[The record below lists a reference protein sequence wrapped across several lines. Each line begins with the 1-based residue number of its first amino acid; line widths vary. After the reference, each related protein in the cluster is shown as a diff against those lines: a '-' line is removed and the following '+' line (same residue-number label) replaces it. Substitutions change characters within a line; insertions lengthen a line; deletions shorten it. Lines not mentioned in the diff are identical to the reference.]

1 MFNLLP
7 QQDQRDLAS
16 DYRLR
21 FAVVVLLLF
30 CSLGIIAL
38 AALAPSFWMS
48 HQKEVFTKNSVAV
61 LKEEVAERSK
71 ERFADTLAFMAKE
84 VSVLGPVGSTTYAH
98 ELVAEVIQNKTEAIK
113 ITGIHVTRNES
124 GGGDMTVAGEARD
137 RDSLLSFVRILEK
150 EKMFESVM
158 VPPSNFA
165 PAADLNFSILIKS
178 K

>member
-7 QQDQRDLAS
+7 QQDQRNLAS

-21 FAVVVLLLF
+21 FVVVALLF
-30 CSLGIIAL
+30 FCLLGVIAIAVL
-38 AALAPSFWMS
+38 VPSFLMS

-61 LKEEVAERSK
+61 LKAEAAERSK
-71 ERFADTLAFMAKE
+71 EHFADTWAFMAKE
-84 VSVLGPVGSTTYAH
+84 VNVLGQVGSTTYAH
-98 ELVAEVIQNKTEAIK
+98 ELVAKVIQNKTDAIK
-113 ITGIHVTRNES
+113 ITGIHVTRNEN
-124 GGGDMTVAGEARD
+124 GGGDMSVAGEARD